1 MNLDAVLDRVVP
13 LAIVVLALDTLWAVG
28 SALGL
33 IHLSGLPMTLAIA
46 LNVPV
51 LLAAGIWLL
60 RNHRH
65 I

>member
-1 MNLDAVLDRVVP
+1 MNFDAVLDRIVP
-13 LAIVVLALDTLWAVG
+13 VAIVVLAFDTLWAIG

-33 IHLSGLPMTLAIA
+33 VHLSGLPMTLAIV
-46 LNVPV
+46 LNVPL

>member
-1 MNLDAVLDRVVP
+1 MNVATLLDRVVP
-13 LAIVVLALDTLWAVG
+13 LAIVVLALDTLGAVA

-33 IHLSGLPMTLAIA
+33 VRLSGLPLTLAIA
-46 LNVPV
+46 VNVPV

>member
-33 IHLSGLPMTLAIA
+33 VHLSGLPMTLAIA

>member
-1 MNLDAVLDRVVP
+1 MNLDTLLDRVVP
-13 LAIVVLALDTLWAVG
+13 LALVVLALDTLWAIG

-33 IHLSGLPMTLAIA
+33 VRLSGLPMMLAIA

-51 LLAAGIWLL
+51 LLAAGIWLA